1 MPTVAIIPARFGST
15 RFPGKPLAPLLGK
28 PLIQWTYEQALQ
40 VKELDGVWVATDD
53 GRIKECVETFGGRV
67 VMTRDDH
74 PSGSDRLA
82 EAAALLELGPE
93 DIVLNIQGDQPVFP
107 PDLITRLA
115 AVLKRDPEVVM
126 VTPVRRLRDAAA
138 AANPNTVK
146 AVFDR
151 AGRALYFSR
160 STLPFWRDGG
170 QVYFYKHIGIYAY
183 RVQFLKEF
191 VHLPAGRWEAAE
203 KLEQLRAL
211 EHGYPIHIVETDGDT
226 REVDSPEDLR
236 EVEEFL
242 QGRRIEERAGGQ
254 QVPRPP
260 SNSAPNPNKPL

>member
-1 MPTVAIIPARFGST
+1 MKKVAIIPARFGST
-15 RFPGKPLAPLLGK
+15 RFPGKPLAPILEK
-28 PLIQWTYEQALQ
+28 PLIEWTYEQALQ

-53 GRIKECVETFGGRV
+53 ARIKEAVEGFGGQV
-67 VMTRDDH
+67 VMTRSDH

-82 EAAALLELGPE
+82 EAAGLLDLALD
-93 DIVLNIQGDQPVFP
+93 DIVINIQGDQPVFP
-107 PDLITRLA
+107 PDLIVDLA
-115 AVLKRDPEVVM
+115 TALRRDSEVVM
-126 VTPVRRLRDAAA
+126 VTPVRRLSDAVT

-160 STLPFWRDGG
+160 SLLPFWLDGDHA
-170 QVYFYKHIGIYAY
+170 YFYKHIGIYAY
-183 RVQFLKEF
+183 RVKFLKEF
-191 VHLPAGRWEAAE
+191 VHLPPGRWEAAE

-211 EHGYPIHIVETDGDT
+211 EHGFVIHIVETEGDT

-242 QGRRIEERAGGQ
+242 RIQAY
-254 QVPRPP
+254 
-260 SNSAPNPNKPL
+260 